1 MNFPGNQNSFY
12 NHERSL
18 AEANHERQSQSFV
31 SVQHLASERI
41 DVVWRLSS
49 LCVAAKNS
57 WRHHRKPRCTRI
69 VRASP
74 VAFDTPKAL
83 YRSSFDVGTL
93 DVMSYDNTYIL
104 LYTMSLFR
112 ALGITYVRIYYV
124 LSQIRDW

>member
-1 MNFPGNQNSFY
+1 MIFPRNQNPFY

-18 AEANHERQSQSFV
+18 AKANHELQSQSFV

-49 LCVAAKNS
+49 LCVAKNS
-57 WRHHRKPRCTRI
+57 WRHHRKPRCTWI

-74 VAFDTPKAL
+74 VAFDAPKAF

-93 DVMSYDNTYIL
+93 DVMSYDNTYVL
-104 LYTMSLFR
+104 LYTSLFR
-112 ALGITYVRIYYV
+112 ALGVTYVRIYCV
-124 LSQIRDW
+124 LSRDW